1 MRRLTAVIAAAIVL
15 PVLAEA
21 PKEADRIARFEKEV
35 AAIEKRQ
42 ADNPPK
48 PDSVVFAGS
57 STVRLWDLTRS
68 FPGMKT
74 VNSGFGG
81 SEIRDVTHFADRL
94 IFKHKPDMI
103 IVYAG
108 DNDLNSGRTPD
119 QVLADFKAF
128 VEVAHAKSPE
138 TPVWFISIKPSPAR
152 WTQYDTQTKANALV
166 KALCAKDDWLGYIDV
181 VPLML
186 GEDGKPRK
194 ELYAKDGL
202 HLSPAG
208 YEAVSRLV
216 LETVD

>member
-57 STVRLWDLTRS
+57 STVRLWDLNKS
-68 FPGMKT
+68 FPAMKT

-119 QVLADFKAF
+119 QVCADFKAF
-128 VEVAHAKSPE
+128 VEAAHAKSPK

-152 WTQYDTQTKANALV
+152 WVQYDAQTKANTLV
-166 KALCAKDDWLGYIDV
+166 KALCEKDDWLGYIDV